1 MLIDIVETAAL
12 ALISG
17 LKIEL
22 AEKKC
27 EERSEWVVVMGAAG
41 AVGQFGVQVL
51 IAPSLKGINLMSI
64 PACETL
70 RLQSTGI
77 LLSS

>member
-1 MLIDIVETAAL
+1 LETAAL
-12 ALISG
+12 GLISG

-27 EERSEWVVVMGAAG
+27 DESSEWVVVMGAAG

-51 IAPSLKGINLMSI
+51 FAPSLKELI
-64 PACETL
+64 
-70 RLQSTGI
+70 
-77 LLSS
+77 

>member
-1 MLIDIVETAAL
+1 VLIEFLETAAL
-12 ALISG
+12 GLISG

-27 EERSEWVVVMGAAG
+27 DESSEWVVVMGAAG

-51 IAPSLKGINLMSI
+51 FAPSLKGINLTNI
-64 PACETL
+64 PAWETL
-70 RLQSTGI
+70 WLQSTGF

>member
-1 MLIDIVETAAL
+1 VLIEFVETAAL

-22 AEKKC
+22 TEKKSD
-27 EERSEWVVVMGAAG
+27 ESSEWVIVMGAAG

-64 PACETL
+64 PARKTL
-70 RLQSTGI
+70 RLQSTSF

>member
-1 MLIDIVETAAL
+1 VTTIQMLIGFLETATL

-22 AEKKC
+22 TEKKC
-27 EERSEWVVVMGAAG
+27 DESSEWVVVMGAAG

-51 IAPSLKGINLMSI
+51 IAPL
-64 PACETL
+64 
-70 RLQSTGI
+70 
-77 LLSS
+77 

>member
-1 MLIDIVETAAL
+1 MLIEYLETAAL

-22 AEKKC
+22 VEKKC
-27 EERSEWVVVMGAAG
+27 DESSEWVVVMGAAG

-51 IAPSLKGINLMSI
+51 IAPSLKRINLMSV

-70 RLQSTGI
+70 RLQSTGF
-77 LLSS
+77 LLSI